1 MKTCLFLLFGLLFS
15 LSTRGQSQSDTSI
28 LLYYNGSINGKF
40 QILMHLSLTED
51 VLIGTYVYASQNK
64 PITLRGSLYEA
75 QFSASEYDAAGRIT
89 GTFKGEL
96 DEFENIQGLWR
107 SADGKKQYPFSIER
121 IGSRNR
127 LNTTHPHQFVIKDAS
142 PKYEA
147 RFSVANCEDDTCTG
161 LATIG
166 LYDKSGKHIQT
177 FFSDDLY
184 MALDEKQKPSI
195 NVVQLYNEQSA
206 LVFDDFN
213 FDGQTDLAIRNG
225 NMSGY
230 GGPSYDVYLYQPAKH
245 RFEFH
250 IPLSLMVMENLGL
263 FQTDVKRKVLV
274 TFTKSG
280 CCWHQTSEN
289 AWRNG
294 QIVPIKKI
302 TEDATV
308 NNDRVVVTTEVLTGK
323 KWKKSVKNYK
333 ITDYYKE

>member
-1 MKTCLFLLFGLLFS
+1 
-15 LSTRGQSQSDTSI
+15 
-28 LLYYNGSINGKF
+28 
-40 QILMHLSLTED
+40 MHLSLTED
-51 VLIGTYVYASQNK
+51 VLSGTYVYTSQNK
-64 PITLRGSLYEA
+64 PIILRGSLYED

-89 GTFKGEL
+89 GTFKGQL

-107 SADGKKQYPFSIER
+107 SADGRKQYPFSIER

-127 LNTTHPHQFVIKDAS
+127 LDTTHSHQFVIKNAA
-142 PKYEA
+142 PQYEA
-147 RFSVANCEDDTCTG
+147 RFSVANCEGDTCTG

-166 LYDKSGKHIQT
+166 LYDKSGRHIQT

-184 MALDEKQKPSI
+184 MTLDENQKPSV

-230 GGPSYDVYLYQPAKH
+230 GGPSYDVYLYHPAKN

-263 FQTDVKRKVLV
+263 FRTDVKRKVLV

-294 QIVPIKKI
+294 QIVLIKKI
-302 TEDATV
+302 TEDATGA
-308 NNDRVVVTTEVLTGK
+308 NDRVLVTTEVLTGT
-323 KWKKSVKNYK
+323 KWKKSVKTYK
-333 ITDYYKE
+333 IADYYKE

>member
-1 MKTCLFLLFGLLFS
+1 MKKRFFLLLSLLCS
-15 LSTRGQSQSDTSI
+15 LSTRVHSQSDTSI
-28 LLYYNGSINGKF
+28 PLYYNGNINGKL

-51 VLIGTYVYASQNK
+51 VLSGTYVYTSQNK
-64 PITLRGSLYEA
+64 PIILRGSLYED

-89 GTFKGEL
+89 GTFKGQL

-107 SADGKKQYPFSIER
+107 SADGRKQYPFSIER

-127 LNTTHPHQFVIKDAS
+127 LDTTHSHQFVIKNAA
-142 PKYEA
+142 PQYEA
-147 RFSVANCEDDTCTG
+147 RFSVANCEGDTCTG

-166 LYDKSGKHIQT
+166 LYDKSGRHIQT

-184 MALDEKQKPSI
+184 MTLDENQKPSV

-230 GGPSYDVYLYQPAKH
+230 GGPSYDVYLYHPAKN

-263 FQTDVKRKVLV
+263 FRTDVKRKVLV

-294 QIVPIKKI
+294 QIVLIKKI
-302 TEDATV
+302 TEDATGA
-308 NNDRVVVTTEVLTGK
+308 NDRVLVTTEVLTGT
-323 KWKKSVKNYK
+323 KWKKSVKTYK
-333 ITDYYKE
+333 IADYYKE